1 MTERDLKK
9 LSREELLELLIAQGR
24 ELETCRQK
32 LSEAEEKLASRTIAI
47 DNAGSIAEAALQL
60 NGVFEAAQRAC
71 AQYTDNIRLLSSRQE
86 NVCQKMEKESRARA
100 EQLLSDARKECE
112 DMRKQARAE
121 CEEMLRM
128 ARNTQAA
135 ASRKQEAYQSAYYAL
150 RELLSIASPDQQP

>member
-24 ELETCRQK
+24 ELETCRKK

-71 AQYTDNIRLLSSRQE
+71 SQYTDNIRLLSSRQE
-86 NVCQKMEKESRARA
+86 SVCQKMEKESQARA
-100 EQLLSDARKECE
+100 EQS
-112 DMRKQARAE
+112 
-121 CEEMLRM
+121 ML
-128 ARNTQAA
+128 T
-135 ASRKQEAYQSAYYAL
+135 
-150 RELLSIASPDQQP
+150 